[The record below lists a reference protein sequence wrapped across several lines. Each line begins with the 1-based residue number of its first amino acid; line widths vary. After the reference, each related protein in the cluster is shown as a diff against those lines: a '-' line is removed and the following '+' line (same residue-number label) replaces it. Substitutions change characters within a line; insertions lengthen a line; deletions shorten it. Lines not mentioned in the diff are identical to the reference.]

1 MNDDWNKD
9 WSELSAKSKTTY
21 LRIGIIVVI
30 GFILIYVA
38 GLMSLKYL
46 LLAVLVIGGTMVL
59 KYGYPRLSKWKK
71 NRKLKR

>member
-30 GFILIYVA
+30 GFTLIFVA
-38 GLMSLKYL
+38 VLMPLKYL
-46 LLAVLVIGGTMVL
+46 ILAVSVIGGTMVW
-59 KYGYPRLSKWKK
+59 KYGYPHLSKWKK